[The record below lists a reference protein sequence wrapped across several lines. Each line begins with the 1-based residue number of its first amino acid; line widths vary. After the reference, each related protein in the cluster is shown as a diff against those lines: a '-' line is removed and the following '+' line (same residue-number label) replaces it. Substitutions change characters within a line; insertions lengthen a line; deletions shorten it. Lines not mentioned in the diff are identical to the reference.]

1 MTGRA
6 AGRKKVVGVLGLIL
20 LGFSFVMAQD
30 TMVPS
35 TIQYRLFIKILSYDR
50 NLTANMGKELVIGIL
65 YQSGFRTS
73 FQAMEGFQEAVKTT
87 EQKEFEKISVRSVAI
102 DLDNESDLEKAL
114 SGKEIDVI
122 YLTPLRAYEIKAIA
136 ALSRAKKM
144 ITLTGVPEYAEKGI
158 VVGVGM
164 KGESPEIIINL
175 PAAREAGS
183 DFSSSLLKLA
193 RVIENSQE

>member
-1 MTGRA
+1 MTERA
-6 AGRKKVVGVLGLIL
+6 AGRKKIAGVLCLIL
-20 LGFSFVMAQD
+20 LGFSFVLAQD
-30 TMVPS
+30 MMVPS
-35 TIQYRLFIKILSYDR
+35 IVQYRLFLKILSYDR
-50 NLTANMGKELVIGIL
+50 NLASTMGKELVIGIL

-73 FQAMEGFQEAVKTT
+73 FRAMEGFQEAVQTT
-87 EQKEFEKISVRSVAI
+87 PQKEFEKISVRSVAI
-102 DLDNESDLEKAL
+102 DLDKESDLEKAL
-114 SGKEIDVI
+114 NDKEIDVV
-122 YLTPLRAYEIKAIA
+122 YLTPLRAYEIKVIA
-136 ALSRAKKM
+136 SLSRAKKM

-193 RVIENSQE
+193 RVIENSPE

>member
-1 MTGRA
+1 MERA
-6 AGRKKVVGVLGLIL
+6 AGRKKIAGVLCLIL
-20 LGFSFVMAQD
+20 LGFSFVLAQD
-30 TMVPS
+30 MMVPS
-35 TIQYRLFIKILSYDR
+35 IVQYRLFLKILSYDR
-50 NLTANMGKELVIGIL
+50 NLASNMGKELVIGIL

-73 FQAMEGFQEAVKTT
+73 FRAMEGFQEAVRTT
-87 EQKEFEKISVRSVAI
+87 PQKEFEKISVKSVAI

-114 SGKEIDVI
+114 NDKEIDVV
-122 YLTPLRAYEIKAIA
+122 YLTPLRAYEIKVIA
-136 ALSRAKKM
+136 SLSRAKKM

-193 RVIENSQE
+193 RVIENSPE